1 MVKKLASI
9 SIDEQID
16 KQIRKLQAKI
26 LSSTNE
32 NWSYS
37 AVLGELV
44 KEGLKTTKHDKKFNR
59 RVK

>member
-1 MVKKLASI
+1 MAKKLASI

-16 KQIRKLQAKI
+16 KQIRRLQAKI
-26 LSSTNE
+26 LASTNE

-44 KEGLKTTKHDKKFNR
+44 KEGLKTMKHDKKIYKR
-59 RVK
+59 LK